1 MSAES
6 SGSVSNA
13 RRDVEIVD
21 IGVLMPADSPRLSGE
36 NREHIR
42 MLAES
47 DDELP
52 PILVDRRTMRVV
64 DGMHRLRAAALR
76 GARRIEVRF
85 FEGTSEAAFLAAV
98 KENVTHGLPLSRADR
113 EAAVVRILGSFPELS
128 DRAVGSACGVSH
140 STVGAI
146 RRRATVEPGQLHR
159 RTGLDGRVRPLN
171 SAEGRRVAQQIIS
184 ERPDASLREIA
195 ELAGISPNTAK
206 DVRDRMRRG
215 EDPVPPRRYRSREA
229 DVAILGVTAS
239 RDEIDVHGALLNM
252 KRDPSLR
259 FTDAGRRLLRWL
271 DAQAANLENWQDL
284 VEVVP
289 AYHVGSLASLAR
301 RCAQVWE
308 AFAARLDDHSG
319 VEVERSA
326 GTA

>member
-1 MSAES
+1 MSD
-6 SGSVSNA
+6 A
-13 RRDVEIVD
+13 RPDIEIFD
-21 IGVLMPADSPRLSGE
+21 IGVLLAADSPRLSGE

-47 DDELP
+47 EDELP

-76 GARRIEVRF
+76 GAVRIKARF

-98 KENVTHGLPLSRADR
+98 RENVTHGLPLSRADR

-140 STVGAI
+140 STVGTI
-146 RRRATVEPGQLHR
+146 RRRATVERGQLHR
-159 RTGLDGRVRPLN
+159 RIGLDGRVRPLS
-171 SAEGRRVAQQIIS
+171 SAEGRRLAQQVIF

-195 ELAGISPNTAK
+195 KLAGISPNTVK

-215 EDPVPPRRYRSREA
+215 EDPLPPQQSHSREA
-229 DVAILGVTAS
+229 DVATLGATANC
-239 RDEIDVHGALLNM
+239 DAIDVHRALLNM

-289 AYHVGSLASLAR
+289 AYHVGSLVSLAR
-301 RCAQVWE
+301 RSAQMWE
-308 AFAARLDDHSG
+308 AFAARLDAHGSA
-319 VEVERSA
+319 EVERPA
-326 GTA
+326 GTV